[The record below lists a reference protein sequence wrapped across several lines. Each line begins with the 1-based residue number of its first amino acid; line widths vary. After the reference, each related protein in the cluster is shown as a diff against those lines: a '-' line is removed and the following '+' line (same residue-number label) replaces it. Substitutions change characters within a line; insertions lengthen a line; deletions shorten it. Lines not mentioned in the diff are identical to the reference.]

1 MIGQQVID
9 LHGDQADII
18 YEAFRRGEL
27 LNLIDQFLAELVSAK
42 ADSLLNGASSR
53 LWS

>member
-18 YEAFRRGEL
+18 HKAFRRREL
-27 LNLIDQFLAELVSAK
+27 LNVIDQFLAELVSVK
-42 ADSLLNGASSR
+42 ADSLLNGAQ
-53 LWS
+53 